1 MAFTFAPNW
10 TSAKYRYSFTGDE
23 GTSYIWEIHED
34 GYNNGGSPT
43 SIDASGRDNCIT
55 SWKNE
60 GKDEYSPL
68 MTSETKISLF
78 DPSLNVINDLL
89 DALSTGSISDVEE
102 KYRLVVRSGDNLKW
116 VGNIDPEG
124 ITYEED
130 GVTQLN
136 ITATDGIGRLGN
148 KPYITNTAT
157 GTLPNGVDSIKNIF
171 VELLDYTGFDLD
183 IYMSSSF
190 YPKAMYSLPSQ
201 GVNSNPLEYI
211 YANKYHFRDV
221 QGINDSILA
230 WTIPAQEVLSA
241 QGFLDPG
248 DIDKDD
254 RPISVHS
261 ALVGLLKSLGLRIV
275 QQDGIWHIIQCNHLA
290 KATTYKRWKY
300 DSTGAAI
307 GSPNYEDV
315 TSGLSISNITVAR
328 TRSRVSTLPSYS
340 SSVVTY
346 AHGSSNMI
354 RLGKFGNITKAGGAY
369 NAAYPWTAGNAS
381 LSARADRDGGFSG
394 WHIDD
399 VNEDPTQKTGFTRID
414 DFPGIFN
421 FDDSSGSFTTSIG
434 GRTASQTTNI
444 ESQSGD
450 KLNLQFE
457 VFAAPKGVTVGS
469 IDLLGRETPEIS
481 GDAFVAVQLKLNT
494 STPRY
499 LELIEPRAGEWT
511 TTPTWMSWSWLSL
524 QDFSSIFVTTN
535 AVPSDATI
543 TVTLGPI
550 FDGKGNQVGSC
561 YYDNVAL
568 YPVESDGAISF
579 TATSYVNYID
589 RADPRPRQHSVKF
602 GDGPT
607 AYTSGALYTASD
619 RSAFTADWE
628 EVLNTGGSASGHSGA
643 DTNEEL
649 PVVLGR
655 AILKST
661 NRIRTVHDR
670 AFNGAGQV
678 LLPLDVILDGSRYA
692 PHSLDANWV
701 EEYSSGSW
709 VKLDENGFTDDL
721 ETAIKSGGSSLSDWG
736 RGTGYNSG
744 LVLNGL
750 QQSFIS
756 DNSKRITRTT
766 AAIPAGNT
774 TASVAVE
781 EIAEPLLNDNDTIV
795 IISPTLEWYR
805 VKITQDQL
813 AADTEIFFDDPDA
826 PGSNFDFP
834 NKIPA
839 GANIFVADD
848 ELLTLVRT
856 GAQGFAV
863 TVLGQDLGTV
873 NESPGGSASYT
884 DIDVTDWN
892 ATVRTGSTIEVQQT
906 DGSYVTAQLWSDA
919 YKGAT
924 NIQITLPGEPDT
936 QTSIPMD
943 LSSGK
948 KISPSGSVSR
958 ADFTV
963 TADAITSYISTDGD
977 LIATIDE
984 PASTGITV
992 ETDTNISSTLKAG
1005 DAVYFH
1011 GAASGRVF
1019 KRTVATVGSPT
1030 VNDFTVTSAFGGDD
1044 VLADGDYVFGG
1055 TLVGMRIDADGV
1067 DFVNTH
1073 IKSDNWASS
1082 GGVIDDDPAS
1092 ATYGEITTNGTAGWV
1107 ITKSG
1112 EAEFANLTVRG
1123 TLSTLEGTLTV
1134 NTGGLF
1140 TDGISY
1146 ELGPDGLDF
1155 LIPGSP
1161 SAVTQVRWLDALGST
1176 TAGADVTLGA
1186 YFASVVEG
1194 VLDIESASVRLDTS
1208 AFSAS
1213 AGNKGIFVDSAQFH
1227 GTFIDYSSASSSEII
1242 GSNTTGLKLKSTSAS
1257 TSFVWPGS
1265 PGNNGDVL
1273 TSDGS
1278 GGLTFSA
1285 AGSGG
1290 ATSLSGLSDVTITSV
1305 ATGNLLRYNGSAW
1318 VNYPDSSY
1326 AAASHNHSAAD
1337 ITSGTLASARI
1348 SGSYTGIT
1356 GVGALSAGSIAS
1368 GFGSIAT
1375 ANTISTTSKIYVG
1388 GSTYASDGIQL
1399 DYNAGN
1405 PRFYVGDGAN
1415 SYFEFNG
1422 ATAKLN
1428 GGLVTNISSG
1438 SDIGIQGWSSDLIF
1452 SASDADTVA
1461 WTSGTITLADGTSY
1475 SSIAA
1480 GNTGNMTALTY
1491 IYFDS
1496 AQSTIL
1502 KTTTT
1507 AGTAIGNG
1515 KILVAVAQENTDTG
1529 ATEAVFQAFGGRGGQ
1544 LLNAA
1549 SIAANSITA
1558 NEIAA
1563 NTITAAQINA
1573 GTITANELAANSV
1586 TASKIDVTDLSAVN
1600 TSTGSLSVTGDL
1612 TMNSYV
1618 GSEWAAAKITSAGD
1632 IYANDGYFE
1641 SLTTA
1646 SSGLTVYSS
1655 TAGPA
1660 FGTLAYA
1667 NGVFTVDGDDVISE
1681 GSIGNG
1687 LSYAS
1692 FTLKA
1697 DSSVASGTA
1706 GYGGDSDTLTLKTGD
1721 GRTVLILC
1729 EDVT

>member
-709 VKLDENGFTDDL
+709 IKLDENGFTDDL
-721 ETAIKSGGSSLSDWG
+721 ETGIKSGGSSLSDWG

-766 AAIPAGNT
+766 APIPAGNA
-774 TASVAVE
+774 TASIDVE

-805 VKITQDQL
+805 VKISQDQL
-813 AADTEIFFDDPDA
+813 AAATEIFFDDPEA

-834 NKIPA
+834 NRIPA

-873 NESPGGSASYT
+873 NEGSGVSASYT
-884 DIDVTDWN
+884 DIDVTDWIT
-892 ATVRTGSTIEVQQT
+892 TVRAGSTIEVQQT
-906 DGSYVTAQLWSDA
+906 DGSYVTAQLWADA

-924 NIQITLPGEPDT
+924 NIQITLPGEPDV
-936 QTSIPMD
+936 QTSITMN
-943 LSSGK
+943 LTSGK
-948 KISPSGSVSR
+948 KISPTGSVSR

-977 LIATIDE
+977 LIATIDF
-984 PASTGITV
+984 PATSGTNV
-992 ETDTNISSTLKAG
+992 STDTTLTSTLKAG
-1005 DAVYFH
+1005 DTVYFH
-1011 GAASGRVF
+1011 GANTGRVF
-1019 KRTVATVGSPT
+1019 KRTVATVTGT
-1030 VNDFTVTSAFGGDD
+1030 DFTITSAFSDPD
-1044 VLADGDYVFGG
+1044 VVAVGDYVFGG

-1092 ATYGEITTNGTAGWV
+1092 ATYGEITTNGTAGWA

-1134 NTGGLF
+1134 NTDGLF
-1140 TDGISY
+1140 TDGTNY

-1155 LIPGSP
+1155 QLPSGP
-1161 SAVTQVRWLDALGST
+1161 SATTELRWLENLGST
-1176 TAGADVTLGA
+1176 SVGDITLGA
-1186 YFASVVEG
+1186 WSTSPVGRVIEADADTFRLYTNGTLNTATGDGIWADSARYHGEG
-1194 VLDIESASVRLDTS
+1194 IVFGGSAS
-1208 AFSAS
+1208 
-1213 AGNKGIFVDSAQFH
+1213 
-1227 GTFIDYSSASSSEII
+1227 EIV

-1257 TSFVWPGS
+1257 ASLSWPGVD
-1265 PGNNGDVL
+1265 GNTGGQVLYTDGAGTLAFTTDTPTDGQVLSWNTGGTLTWETVAGGSGTGDVVGPASATDNAVALFNGTTGKLIKNSSLTISGGTVTAGIWQGDAIAVGKGGTGATTQSDARDNLGLTIGTDVMAYDAALQTISALADPGADRLLYWNDGASSYGYLTLDNSNFSNGAGYLTQVTINAGDALTGGGTGTNLTINHQDTSTQASLSTSNDTTITALTLDTYGHVTAL
-1273 TSDGS
+1273 TSVPIGIS
-1278 GGLTFSA
+1278 
-1285 AGSGG
+1285 
-1290 ATSLSGLSDVTITSV
+1290 I
-1305 ATGNLLRYNGSAW
+1305 TGN
-1318 VNYPDSSY
+1318 
-1326 AAASHNHSAAD
+1326 
-1337 ITSGTLASARI
+1337 TSGTLTVARGGTNATTAAGARTSLGLEIGTDVQAYGIHLNQI
-1348 SGSYTGIT
+1348 SSLGQVTGADRIMVST
-1356 GVGALSAGSIAS
+1356 GVGAWAYES
-1368 GFGSIAT
+1368 
-1375 ANTISTTSKIYVG
+1375 
-1388 GSTYASDGIQL
+1388 
-1399 DYNAGN
+1399 
-1405 PRFYVGDGAN
+1405 
-1415 SYFEFNG
+1415 G
-1422 ATAKLN
+1422 ATARGSL
-1428 GGLVTNISSG
+1428 GLT
-1438 SDIGIQGWSSDLIF
+1438 IG
-1452 SASDADTVA
+1452 
-1461 WTSGTITLADGTSY
+1461 
-1475 SSIAA
+1475 
-1480 GNTGNMTALTY
+1480 
-1491 IYFDS
+1491 
-1496 AQSTIL
+1496 
-1502 KTTTT
+1502 
-1507 AGTAIGNG
+1507 
-1515 KILVAVAQENTDTG
+1515 TD
-1529 ATEAVFQAFGGRGGQ
+1529 VQAYDEG
-1544 LLNAA
+1544 L
-1549 SIAANSITA
+1549 S
-1558 NEIAA
+1558 EIAA
-1563 NTITAAQINA
+1563 LSDPNADRLLGWVDGGNAYGFYSA
-1573 GTITANELAANSV
+1573 GTGISIGSNSV
-1586 TASKIDVTDLSAVN
+1586 A
-1600 TSTGSLSVTGDL
+1600 VTGNLSDIAGL
-1612 TMNSYV
+1612 SDPNEDRILFWDDSAGEIAWLDIGAGLNVSISNNLNTDARESSGEFLFSPTMNLDATSRTLQTYMEFRVNGNLYYV
-1618 GSEWAAAKITSAGD
+1618 P
-1632 IYANDGYFE
+1632 
-1641 SLTTA
+1641 LHQ
-1646 SSGLTVYSS
+1646 
-1655 TAGPA
+1655 
-1660 FGTLAYA
+1660 
-1667 NGVFTVDGDDVISE
+1667 
-1681 GSIGNG
+1681 
-1687 LSYAS
+1687 
-1692 FTLKA
+1692 
-1697 DSSVASGTA
+1697 
-1706 GYGGDSDTLTLKTGD
+1706 
-1721 GRTVLILC
+1721 
-1729 EDVT
+1729 

>member
-34 GYNNGGSPT
+34 GHNNGGSPT
-43 SIDASGRDNCIT
+43 TIDASGRDNCVT
-55 SWKNE
+55 SWKNADD
-60 GKDEYSPL
+60 DEYSPL
-68 MTSETKISLF
+68 MTSETKVSLF

-102 KYRLVVRSGDNLKW
+102 KYRLVVRSGNNLKW

-130 GVTQLN
+130 GATQLN
-136 ITATDGIGRLGN
+136 ITATDGIGRLAN

-157 GTLPNGVDSIKNIF
+157 GALPDGIDSIKNIF

-190 YPKAMYSLPSQ
+190 YPKAMYSLPDE

-221 QGINDSILA
+221 KGINDGVAAWSIA
-230 WTIPAQEVLSA
+230 AQEVLSS

-248 DIDKDD
+248 DIDEDD
-254 RPISVHS
+254 RPISIHS
-261 ALVGLLKSLGLRIV
+261 ALVGLLKSFGLRVV

-307 GSPNYEDV
+307 GSTNYEDV

-354 RLGKFGNITKAGGAY
+354 RLGKFGNITKARGAY
-369 NAAYPWTAGNAS
+369 STTYPWTAGNAS

-394 WHIDD
+394 WQIAD
-399 VNEDPTQKTGFTRID
+399 VNEDPTQKTGFTRIN
-414 DFPGIFN
+414 DFPGVFN
-421 FDDSSGSFTTSIG
+421 FNDSSGSFTTSIG
-434 GRTASQTTNI
+434 GRTASQTTNN

-457 VFAAPKGVTVGS
+457 VFVAPKGVTVGS
-469 IDLLGRETPEIS
+469 FDLLGRETPEIS
-481 GDAFVAVQLKLNT
+481 GDAFVAVQVKLNT

-524 QDFSSIFVTTN
+524 QNWNPIFVTSN

-543 TVTLGPI
+543 TVTLGPV

-561 YYDNVAL
+561 YYQNVAL

-607 AYTSGALYTASD
+607 GYTSGALYTASN

-628 EVLNTGGSASGHSGA
+628 EVLNTGGSASGHSGS

-649 PVVLGR
+649 AVVLGR

-670 AFNGAGQV
+670 AFNGAGQI

-709 VKLDENGFTDDL
+709 IKLDENGFTDDL
-721 ETAIKSGGSSLSDWG
+721 ETGIKSGGSSLSTWG

-766 AAIPAGNT
+766 ADIPAGNGT
-774 TASVAVE
+774 TSVDVE
-781 EIAEPLLNDNDTIV
+781 EILEPLLNDNDTIV

-813 AADTEIFFDDPDA
+813 ATATEIFFDDPDS
-826 PGSNFDFP
+826 PGSSFDFP

-863 TVLGQDLGTV
+863 SVLGQDLGTV
-873 NESPGGSASYT
+873 NESPGGSANYT
-884 DIDVTDWN
+884 DIDVTDWIT
-892 ATVRTGSTIEVQQT
+892 TVRTGSTIEVQQT
-906 DGSYVTAQLWSDA
+906 DGSYVTAQLWADA

-924 NIQITLPGEPDT
+924 NIQITLPGESVT
-936 QTSIPMD
+936 QTYIPMD
-943 LSSGK
+943 LTSGK
-948 KISPSGSVSR
+948 KISPTGSVSR

-977 LIATIDE
+977 LIATIDT
-984 PASTGITV
+984 PATSGTNV
-992 ETDTNISSTLKAG
+992 STDTTLTSTLKAG
-1005 DAVYFH
+1005 DTVYFH
-1011 GAASGRVF
+1011 GANTGRVF
-1019 KRTVATVGSPT
+1019 KRTVATVTGS
-1030 VNDFTVTSAFGGDD
+1030 DFTITSAFSDPD
-1044 VLADGDYVFGG
+1044 VVAVGDYVFGG

-1092 ATYGEITTNGTAGWV
+1092 ATYGEITTNGTAGWA

-1134 NTGGLF
+1134 NTDGLF
-1140 TDGISY
+1140 TDGTNY

-1155 LIPGSP
+1155 QLPSGP
-1161 SAVTQVRWLDALGST
+1161 SATTELRWLENLGST
-1176 TAGADVTLGA
+1176 SVGDITLGA
-1186 YFASVVEG
+1186 WSTSPVGRV
-1194 VLDIESASVRLDTS
+1194 IEADADTFRLYTNGTLNTATGDGIWADSARYHGGGIVFGGSASEIVGS
-1208 AFSAS
+1208 S
-1213 AGNKGIFVDSAQFH
+1213 AGL
-1227 GTFIDYSSASSSEII
+1227 Y
-1242 GSNTTGLKLKSTSAS
+1242 LKSTSGS
-1257 TSFVWPGS
+1257 TSFLWPGN

-1285 AGSGG
+1285 AGGGG
-1290 ATSLSGLSDVTITSV
+1290 ATSLGSLSDVSITSA
-1305 ATGNLLRYNGSAW
+1305 ATGDLLRYNGSSW
-1318 VNYPDSSY
+1318 VDYPDSNY
-1326 AAASHNHSAAD
+1326 AAASHTHAATD
-1337 ITSGTLASARI
+1337 ITSGTLASARL

-1356 GVGALSAGSIAS
+1356 GVGTLSAGSIAT

-1375 ANTISTTSKIYVG
+1375 ASTISSTSKIYVG

-1399 DYNAGN
+1399 DYNSGN

-1415 SYFEFNG
+1415 SYFQFDG
-1422 ATAKLN
+1422 TTAELN
-1428 GGLVTNISSG
+1428 GGLVTNIASG
-1438 SDIGIQGWSSDLIF
+1438 SDIGIQGWSSDIIF
-1452 SASDADTVA
+1452 SATDVDTVS
-1461 WTSGTITLADGTSY
+1461 WTTGTIKLADGTTY
-1475 SSIAA
+1475 SSIGS

-1507 AGTAIGNG
+1507 ATDAIGNG
-1515 KILVAVAQENTDTG
+1515 KILIAVAQKNTDTG

-1544 LLNAA
+1544 LINAA

-1563 NTITAAQINA
+1563 NTITAAQIVA
-1573 GTITANELAANSV
+1573 GTITATELASNSV
-1586 TASKIDVTDLSAVN
+1586 TATKINVTDLSAVN

-1612 TMNSYV
+1612 TMNSYA
-1618 GSEWAAAKITSAGD
+1618 GSEWASAKITSAGD

-1641 SLTTA
+1641 SLTAA

-1655 TAGPA
+1655 TLGPA
-1660 FGTLAYA
+1660 SGTLAYA
-1667 NGVFTVDGDDVISE
+1667 SGVFTVDGDDVISE

-1687 LSYAS
+1687 LSYSS
-1692 FTLKA
+1692 FTLTTE
-1697 DSSVASGTA
+1697 SEYISGTG
-1706 GYGGDSDTLTLKTGD
+1706 GYGGDTGIAQIRLGD
-1721 GRTVLILC
+1721 GTRVWVKC

>member
-34 GYNNGGSPT
+34 GHNNGGSPT
-43 SIDASGRDNCIT
+43 NIDASGRDNCVT
-55 SWKNE
+55 SWKNADD
-60 GKDEYSPL
+60 DEYSPL
-68 MTSETKISLF
+68 MTSETKVSLF

-102 KYRLVVRSGDNLKW
+102 KYRLVVRSGNNLKW

-130 GVTQLN
+130 GATQLN
-136 ITATDGIGRLGN
+136 ITATDGIGRLAN
-148 KPYITNTAT
+148 KPYITDTAT
-157 GTLPNGVDSIKNIF
+157 GALPDGIDSIKNIF

-190 YPKAMYSLPSQ
+190 YPKAMYSLPSD

-221 QGINDSILA
+221 KGINDGVAAWSIA
-230 WTIPAQEVLSA
+230 AQEVLSS

-248 DIDKDD
+248 DIDEDD
-254 RPISVHS
+254 RPISIHS
-261 ALVGLLKSLGLRIV
+261 ALVGLLKSFGLRIV
-275 QQDGIWHIIQCNHLA
+275 QQDGTWHIIQCNHLA

-307 GSPNYEDV
+307 GDPNYEDV

-354 RLGKFGNITKAGGAY
+354 RLGQFGNITKARGAY
-369 NAAYPWTAGNAS
+369 STTYPWTAGNAS

-394 WHIDD
+394 WQIAD

-414 DFPGIFN
+414 DFPGVFN
-421 FDDSSGSFTTSIG
+421 FNDSSGSFTTSIG

-457 VFAAPKGVTVGS
+457 VFVAPKGVTVGS
-469 IDLLGRETPEIS
+469 FDLLGRETPEIS
-481 GDAFVAVQLKLNT
+481 GDAFVAVQVKLNT

-524 QDFSSIFVTTN
+524 QNWNPIFVTSN

-543 TVTLGPI
+543 TVTLGPV
-550 FDGKGNQVGSC
+550 FDGKGNQAGSC
-561 YYDNVAL
+561 YYQNVAL
-568 YPVESDGAISF
+568 YPVVSDSAISF

-589 RADPRPRQHSVKF
+589 RSDPRPRQHSVKF

-607 AYTSGALYTASD
+607 AYTSGALYTASN

-643 DTNEEL
+643 DTNEEIA
-649 PVVLGR
+649 VVLGR

-670 AFNGAGQV
+670 AFNGAGQI
-678 LLPLDVILDGSRYA
+678 LLPLDVIIDGSRYA

-709 VKLDENGFTDDL
+709 IKLDENGFTDDL
-721 ETAIKSGGSSLSDWG
+721 ETGIKSGGSSLSSWG

-766 AAIPAGNT
+766 AVIPAGNAT
-774 TASVAVE
+774 DSVAVE

-805 VKITQDQL
+805 VKIKQDQL
-813 AADTEIFFDDPDA
+813 ATATEIFFDDPDS

-873 NESPGGSASYT
+873 NEGSGGSASYT

-892 ATVRTGSTIEVQQT
+892 TTVRTGSTIEVQQT
-906 DGSYVTAQLWSDA
+906 DGSYVTAQLWDDA

-924 NIQITLPGEPDT
+924 NIQITLPGEPDV
-936 QTSIPMD
+936 QTSITMD
-943 LSSGK
+943 LTSGK
-948 KISPSGSVSR
+948 KISPTGSVSR

-977 LIATIDE
+977 LIATIDT
-984 PASTGITV
+984 PATSGTSV
-992 ETDTNISSTLKAG
+992 STDTPLTSTLKAG
-1005 DAVYFH
+1005 DTVYFH
-1011 GAASGRVF
+1011 GANTGRVF
-1019 KRTVATVGSPT
+1019 KRTVATVTGT
-1030 VNDFTVTSAFGGDD
+1030 DFTITSAFGGDD
-1044 VLADGDYVFGG
+1044 IVAVGDYVFGG

-1082 GGVIDDDPAS
+1082 GGVIDDDPTS
-1092 ATYGEITTNGTAGWV
+1092 ATYGEITMNGAAGWV

-1123 TLSTLEGTLTV
+1123 TLSTLEGTIGVGTSGVLGRSVDGGEFLVDADGLFLLYDQAGDYDVADAATIVFANENKNNRTEIGYAAEQDPVALTWSPVEWHIDSYYPIDISTTASNANISLTPHGTGQIILDYASFPAADGTSGQVLTTNGSGTLSWSSAGSGSGTVTEVISGTGSGIDVTLATTTPTLVLNLDELSTGTIASFSGVSAAGDTV
-1134 NTGGLF
+1134 NQAIGNIGLSSFNNDSGF
-1140 TDGISY
+1140 TSNSGT
-1146 ELGPDGLDF
+1146 
-1155 LIPGSP
+1155 
-1161 SAVTQVRWLDALGST
+1161 VTQVISGLGSGIDVSSAT
-1176 TAGADVTLGA
+1176 TTPTLVLNLDELSTGTIASFSGVSTAGDTVNQAIGGINISGFNNDAGYTSNAGTVTSVISGTGSGIDVSSATTTPTLVLNLDELSAGTITSFAGVSLAGDTIIQALSGISLSSFNDDLSYASPGDNISIFTNNSGYITGISNLTDIGDVSGTPADKHIIYYDAGGPGWASQTL
-1186 YFASVVEG
+1186 
-1194 VLDIESASVRLDTS
+1194 
-1208 AFSAS
+1208 AS
-1213 AGNKGIFVDSAQFH
+1213 ALTDQNV
-1227 GTFIDYSSASSSEII
+1227 SSLINDAGYTTNI
-1242 GSNTTGLKLKSTSAS
+1242 GDITGVTTGATS
-1257 TSFVWPGS
+1257 
-1265 PGNNGDVL
+1265 
-1273 TSDGS
+1273 
-1278 GGLTFSA
+1278 GLD
-1285 AGSGG
+1285 GG
-1290 ATSLSGLSDVTITSV
+1290 ATSGTATLSLDFSRLTAGAVGDLTGGTIAFATSGGNMRKI
-1305 ATGNLLRYNGSAW
+1305 AASNLLFETDGVTGTFYDTEFQTVDGGTQTEYRQRTVTVTDGQITAFGTFGAW
-1318 VNYPDSSY
+1318 ES
-1326 AAASHNHSAAD
+1326 
-1337 ITSGTLASARI
+1337 
-1348 SGSYTGIT
+1348 
-1356 GVGALSAGSIAS
+1356 
-1368 GFGSIAT
+1368 
-1375 ANTISTTSKIYVG
+1375 
-1388 GSTYASDGIQL
+1388 
-1399 DYNAGN
+1399 
-1405 PRFYVGDGAN
+1405 
-1415 SYFEFNG
+1415 
-1422 ATAKLN
+1422 
-1428 GGLVTNISSG
+1428 
-1438 SDIGIQGWSSDLIF
+1438 
-1452 SASDADTVA
+1452 
-1461 WTSGTITLADGTSY
+1461 
-1475 SSIAA
+1475 
-1480 GNTGNMTALTY
+1480 
-1491 IYFDS
+1491 
-1496 AQSTIL
+1496 
-1502 KTTTT
+1502 
-1507 AGTAIGNG
+1507 
-1515 KILVAVAQENTDTG
+1515 VAVA
-1529 ATEAVFQAFGGRGGQ
+1529 
-1544 LLNAA
+1544 
-1549 SIAANSITA
+1549 
-1558 NEIAA
+1558 
-1563 NTITAAQINA
+1563 
-1573 GTITANELAANSV
+1573 
-1586 TASKIDVTDLSAVN
+1586 
-1600 TSTGSLSVTGDL
+1600 
-1612 TMNSYV
+1612 
-1618 GSEWAAAKITSAGD
+1618 
-1632 IYANDGYFE
+1632 
-1641 SLTTA
+1641 
-1646 SSGLTVYSS
+1646 
-1655 TAGPA
+1655 
-1660 FGTLAYA
+1660 
-1667 NGVFTVDGDDVISE
+1667 
-1681 GSIGNG
+1681 
-1687 LSYAS
+1687 
-1692 FTLKA
+1692 
-1697 DSSVASGTA
+1697 
-1706 GYGGDSDTLTLKTGD
+1706 
-1721 GRTVLILC
+1721 
-1729 EDVT
+1729 

>member
-34 GYNNGGSPT
+34 GHNNGGLPT
-43 SIDASGRDNCIT
+43 TIDASGRDNCIT

-60 GKDEYSPL
+60 GEDEYSPL

-102 KYRLVVRSGDNLKW
+102 KYRLVVRSGNNLKW

-130 GVTQLN
+130 GVAQLN
-136 ITATDGIGRLGN
+136 ITATDGIGRLAN

-157 GTLPNGVDSIKNIF
+157 GALPNGIDSIKNIF

-221 QGINDSILA
+221 QGINDSIQFYTPA
-230 WTIPAQEVLSA
+230 AQEVLSA
-241 QGFLDPG
+241 SGVLDPG

-261 ALVGLLKSLGLRIV
+261 ALVGLLKSFGLRVV

-354 RLGKFGNITKAGGAY
+354 RLGQFGNITKARGAY
-369 NAAYPWTAGNAS
+369 STTYPWIAGNSS

-414 DFPGIFN
+414 NFTGIFN
-421 FDDSSGSFTTSIG
+421 FNDSSGSFTTSIG

-457 VFAAPKGVTVGS
+457 VFPAPKGLTVGS
-469 IDLLGRETPEIS
+469 VDLLGRETPEIS
-481 GDAFVAVQLKLNT
+481 GDAFVAVQVKLNT

-499 LELIEPRAGEWT
+499 LQLVEPRAAEWT
-511 TTPTWMSWSWLSL
+511 TTPTWMSWSRLSV
-524 QDFSSIFVTTN
+524 QNWNSIFVTSN

-550 FDGKGNQVGSC
+550 FDGKGNQIGSC

-607 AYTSGALYTASD
+607 GYTSGALYTASN

-628 EVLNTGGSASGHSGA
+628 EVLNTGGSASGHSGS

-649 PVVLGR
+649 AVVLGR

-670 AFNGAGQV
+670 AFNGAGQI

-709 VKLDENGFTDDL
+709 IKLDENGFTDDL
-721 ETAIKSGGSSLSDWG
+721 ETGIKSGGSSLSDWG

-766 AAIPAGNT
+766 APIPAGNA
-774 TASVAVE
+774 TASIDVE

-805 VKITQDQL
+805 VKISQDQL
-813 AADTEIFFDDPDA
+813 AAATEIFFDDPES

-834 NKIPA
+834 NRIPA

-873 NESPGGSASYT
+873 NEGSGVSASYT
-884 DIDVTDWN
+884 DIDVTDWIT
-892 ATVRTGSTIEVQQT
+892 TVRTGSTIEVQQT
-906 DGSYVTAQLWSDA
+906 DGSYVTAQLWDDA

-924 NIQITLPGEPDT
+924 NIQITLPGEPDV
-936 QTSIPMD
+936 QTSITMD
-943 LSSGK
+943 LTSGK
-948 KISPSGSVSR
+948 KISPTGSVSR

-977 LIATIDE
+977 LIATIDT
-984 PASTGITV
+984 PATSGTSV
-992 ETDTNISSTLKAG
+992 STDTPLTSTLKAG
-1005 DAVYFH
+1005 DTVYFH
-1011 GAASGRVF
+1011 GANTGRVF
-1019 KRTVATVGSPT
+1019 KRTVATVTGS
-1030 VNDFTVTSAFGGDD
+1030 DFTITSAFSGDD
-1044 VLADGDYVFGG
+1044 IVAIGDYVFGG
-1055 TLVGMRIDADGV
+1055 TIVGMRIDADGV

-1092 ATYGEITTNGTAGWV
+1092 ATYGEITTNGTEGWV

-1123 TLSTLEGTLTV
+1123 TLSSIEGDVTISS
-1134 NTGGLF
+1134 TG
-1140 TDGISY
+1140 
-1146 ELGPDGLDF
+1146 
-1155 LIPGSP
+1155 
-1161 SAVTQVRWLDALGST
+1161 ALKVGT
-1176 TAGADVTLGA
+1176 DVTLDSDGLLIQGGSGNINKIRWSDNSEIYSSGGPGVMTINPNTDLA
-1186 YFASVVEG
+1186 ITATSVKVNPG
-1194 VLDIESASVRLDTS
+1194 IIRLVSASD
-1208 AFSAS
+1208 
-1213 AGNKGIFVDSAQFH
+1213 AGEAGFTTLYSNSGDLFKRNGTGTDYKVLTAEELPISIAAATKGDILVHNGTNWIDVSVGINGHVLTADSAQPSGVKWAAAATGSYQPLDSDLTAIAALTPTTGQIIFAQSGSWTSLPIGTA
-1227 GTFIDYSSASSSEII
+1227 GTFLKSSFGTPSWTSIVEADISNLGTNIVLNSDIGSTVQAYSASLTSLAADPLTATTAASTYQPLDSNLTQISAISASNGGLITFAGGSYSQLPAGTDGYFLKMSFGTPSWHPSTDITQVGIISSGTWRGTAIEDTYI
-1242 GSNTTGLKLKSTSAS
+1242 GSHTH
-1257 TSFVWPGS
+1257 
-1265 PGNNGDVL
+1265 
-1273 TSDGS
+1273 
-1278 GGLTFSA
+1278 
-1285 AGSGG
+1285 
-1290 ATSLSGLSDVTITSV
+1290 
-1305 ATGNLLRYNGSAW
+1305 
-1318 VNYPDSSY
+1318 
-1326 AAASHNHSAAD
+1326 AASD
-1337 ITSGTLASARI
+1337 ITSGTFANARI
-1348 SGSYTGIT
+1348 SESSVTQHEDALSITESQISDFGSYQP
-1356 GVGALSAGSIAS
+1356 L
-1368 GFGSIAT
+1368 
-1375 ANTISTTSKIYVG
+1375 
-1388 GSTYASDGIQL
+1388 
-1399 DYNAGN
+1399 
-1405 PRFYVGDGAN
+1405 
-1415 SYFEFNG
+1415 
-1422 ATAKLN
+1422 
-1428 GGLVTNISSG
+1428 
-1438 SDIGIQGWSSDLIF
+1438 
-1452 SASDADTVA
+1452 DADLT
-1461 WTSGTITLADGTSY
+1461 D
-1475 SSIAA
+1475 IAGLSK
-1480 GNTGNMTALTY
+1480 GNGQL
-1491 IYFDS
+1491 
-1496 AQSTIL
+1496 L
-1502 KTTTT
+1502 TTTT
-1507 AGTAIGNG
+1507 ADGYVLLPAGTNG
-1515 KILVAVAQENTDTG
+1515 YILQMS
-1529 ATEAVFQAFGGRGGQ
+1529 FGTPSWSALSGIDVGD
-1544 LLNAA
+1544 LNDDGTYLDAA
-1549 SIAANSITA
+1549 SGQ
-1558 NEIAA
+1558 
-1563 NTITAAQINA
+1563 TITFKD
-1573 GTITANELAANSV
+1573 TE
-1586 TASKIDVTDLSAVN
+1586 
-1600 TSTGSLSVTGDL
+1600 
-1612 TMNSYV
+1612 
-1618 GSEWAAAKITSAGD
+1618 
-1632 IYANDGYFE
+1632 FR
-1641 SLTTA
+1641 
-1646 SSGLTVYSS
+1646 
-1655 TAGPA
+1655 
-1660 FGTLAYA
+1660 
-1667 NGVFTVDGDDVISE
+1667 TVDGGTQTEYQQRTITVTNGQVTSV
-1681 GSIGNG
+1681 GSFG
-1687 LSYAS
+1687 SW
-1692 FTLKA
+1692 TP
-1697 DSSVASGTA
+1697 V
-1706 GYGGDSDTLTLKTGD
+1706 
-1721 GRTVLILC
+1721 TVN
-1729 EDVT
+1729 